1 MPQELLPGISIASSN
16 STSLSDE
23 LELEPHRDQPLDEA
37 SLLADGSNKPP
48 YPNIID
54 DLLIERE
61 IQLASRELLTYISTM
76 RKQAQAN
83 STSERRSTYGT
94 KSARERR
101 A

>member
-16 STSLSDE
+16 STSLPDE
-23 LELEPHRDQPLDEA
+23 LELLRDQTLDE

-76 RKQAQAN
+76 RKQVQAN
-83 STSERRSTYGT
+83 SRSERRSTYGT

-101 A
+101 S